1 MFATKLGHR
10 LCLRRQR
17 AIRTGRLHEYWNLSL
32 RNNGSVQKGA
42 AGELLNL
49 LATVQVPIRGCGLE
63 EIHRFQIFFATRAT
77 ALVVY
82 SFRNFARCY
91 PPLYDGTRF
100 VMDTHGCLT
109 NTLRIMYY
117 ENSNHY
123 QPILNLTGASGTTGY
138 CIPCNKSYWHVEDH
152 RCTNKC
158 YKCLMSPPYTTFED
172 CFKNNSKRGSYN
184 KNNSVCDKIKL
195 CQKCFKIVFENIGE
209 ASNMSVVYHIVTHL
223 K

>member
-1 MFATKLGHR
+1 MKGVAGRDRTQLTQESINNDDN
-10 LCLRRQR
+10 LCLPRNLATAYAYVVRGQ
-17 AIRTGRLHEYWNLSL
+17 IRTGRLHEYWNLIR

-42 AGELLNL
+42 AEELLNL
-49 LATVQVPIRGCGLE
+49 ANVQVPIRGCGLE

-82 SFRNFARCY
+82 SFRNFALGY

-100 VMDTHGCLT
+100 VMDTHGCVT

-117 ENSNHY
+117 ENSNYY

-158 YKCLMSPPYTTFED
+158 YKCLM
-172 CFKNNSKRGSYN
+172 
-184 KNNSVCDKIKL
+184 
-195 CQKCFKIVFENIGE
+195 
-209 ASNMSVVYHIVTHL
+209 
-223 K
+223 